1 MNFQVSESLQHLLR
15 AHWPPSLRIVADVLL
30 LIVYSAVA
38 IYFVGRYARFRKLPS
53 LGIALLPAGWI
64 LIGIRGMTGG
74 PIPVT
79 IKLLGAAA
87 GILLLASVLM
97 ADRRDG

>member
-1 MNFQVSESLQHLLR
+1 MIESLRPFAASLPSIR
-15 AHWPPSLRIVADVLL
+15 ATADVLL
-30 LIVYSAVA
+30 LVVYSAVT
-38 IYFVGRYARFRKLPS
+38 IYFVTRFIRFRKPQS
-53 LGIALLPAGWI
+53 LGVALLPAGWI
-64 LIGIRGMTGG
+64 LIGLRGLTGG
-74 PIPVT
+74 SIPIV